1 MLLLHEGDVVERA
14 LQRHREVELEQ
25 ARRVEPAAREAQP
38 ERLHRVA
45 AHLLTARLRVRVSYQ
60 LILTLTLT
68 LTLTPTLTPTLTL
81 TLTCRASVWL
91 PVPSPGA
98 ATLGPVCSVSG

>member
-45 AHLLTARLRVRVSYQ
+45 AHLLTARVRVRVSYQ

-68 LTLTPTLTPTLTL
+68 LTLALALALTPTLTL
-81 TLTCRASVWL
+81 TLTCHGSR
-91 PVPSPGA
+91 
-98 ATLGPVCSVSG
+98 SGSSSLMFMLR

>member
-14 LQRHREVELEQ
+14 LQRHRYVELEQ

-60 LILTLTLT
+60 LIPTLTLT
-68 LTLTPTLTPTLTL
+68 LTLALALALTPTL
-81 TLTCRASVWL
+81 
-91 PVPSPGA
+91 
-98 ATLGPVCSVSG
+98 